1 MLCQLVMATKLN
13 SILIFFGATIILL
26 TYQSYVRSKFSH
38 QQKPDSNIH
47 RPPTNELDCTQAT
60 YDSHE
65 MLMKIENHLRD
76 SELRSIHM
84 PIM

>member
-1 MLCQLVMATKLN
+1 MSEV
-13 SILIFFGATIILL
+13 
-26 TYQSYVRSKFSH
+26 SH

-47 RPPTNELDCTQAT
+47 RLPNIELDCTQAI

-84 PIM
+84 SIM

>member
-1 MLCQLVMATKLN
+1 MATKLN
-13 SILIFFGATIILL
+13 SIPFFLGAVIILL
-26 TYQSYVRSKFSH
+26 TYQSYVRNKFSD
-38 QQKPDSNIH
+38 QQKPDFNIH
-47 RPPTNELDCTQAT
+47 RLPTNELDCTQAI

-65 MLMKIENHLRD
+65 MLTKIENHLRD

>member
-1 MLCQLVMATKLN
+1 MSEL
-13 SILIFFGATIILL
+13 
-26 TYQSYVRSKFSH
+26 KFSH
-38 QQKPDSNIH
+38 QQKLDSNIH
-47 RPPTNELDCTQAT
+47 RPPTSELDCTQAT

-65 MLMKIENHLRD
+65 KLMKIENHLRD

>member
-1 MLCQLVMATKLN
+1 MATKLN
-13 SILIFFGATIILL
+13 SILILFWRYHYLIDL
-26 TYQSYVRSKFSH
+26 SYVRSKFSH

-47 RPPTNELDCTQAT
+47 RPPTNELDCIQAI

-65 MLMKIENHLRD
+65 MLMKIEYHLRD

>member
-1 MLCQLVMATKLN
+1 MATKLN
-13 SILIFFGATIILL
+13 SILILFWRYQYSL
-26 TYQSYVRSKFSH
+26 TYQSYVRSNFSH
-38 QQKPDSNIH
+38 QQKPYSHIH
-47 RPPTNELDCTQAT
+47 RPPTNELDCTQT
-60 YDSHE
+60 IYDSRE

>member
-1 MLCQLVMATKLN
+1 M
-13 SILIFFGATIILL
+13 LL
-26 TYQSYVRSKFSH
+26 TYQSYVRYKFSH

-47 RPPTNELDCTQAT
+47 RSPTNVLDCTQAI

-65 MLMKIENHLRD
+65 MLMKIQNHLRD

>member
-1 MLCQLVMATKLN
+1 MATKIN
-13 SILIFFGATIILL
+13 SVLVYVLALSFLL

-38 QQKPDSNIH
+38 QQKPNSIIKNI
-47 RPPTNELDCTQAT
+47 ELDCTQAI
-60 YDSHE
+60 YNSHE
-65 MLMKIENHLRD
+65 ILMNIENYLRD

>member
-1 MLCQLVMATKLN
+1 MSISNGYKTKLN
-13 SILIFFGATIILL
+13 SIFFGAIIILL

-47 RPPTNELDCTQAT
+47 RPPTDELDCTQAI

-65 MLMKIENHLRD
+65 MLMKIEYHLRD